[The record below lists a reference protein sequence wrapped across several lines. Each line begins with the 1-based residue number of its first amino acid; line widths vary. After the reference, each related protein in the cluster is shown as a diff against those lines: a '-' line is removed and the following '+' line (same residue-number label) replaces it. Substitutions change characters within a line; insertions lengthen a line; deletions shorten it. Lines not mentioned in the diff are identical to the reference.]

1 MQRIISLICLKLTWT
16 ALHCIFSVSA
26 WCHGPDPVCQNVS
39 PTSLFR
45 NCWKAPQHNT
55 EMHVF
60 CFLWWMNESFSLV
73 ESGPPW
79 FIEINKGC
87 LCSWTLIWKLAPCFW
102 NLQQF
107 STCQVWTK
115 SCFNILPAALKMFWL
130 VWQSQQCWCSKIVSN
145 PQILRYPG
153 KHQQQEGLKWWTW
166 SLQSG
171 DVTTLFG
178 AAVFSIV
185 CLRLSLSHC
194 DAGKHQPWHTGKN
207 AQNQGKPR
215 QDVSRKRNV
224 GSLTTCSNRMEAK
237 NMHMHAGAHC
247 F

>member
-1 MQRIISLICLKLTWT
+1 MGWCAQPSLQCLWLLHVYITKLWNMQRIISLICLKLTWT

-107 STCQVWTK
+107 LSKFELNHALIYCQ
-115 SCFNILPAALKMFWL
+115 P
-130 VWQSQQCWCSKIVSN
+130 
-145 PQILRYPG
+145 
-153 KHQQQEGLKWWTW
+153 H
-166 SLQSG
+166 
-171 DVTTLFG
+171 
-178 AAVFSIV
+178 
-185 CLRLSLSHC
+185 
-194 DAGKHQPWHTGKN
+194 
-207 AQNQGKPR
+207 
-215 QDVSRKRNV
+215 
-224 GSLTTCSNRMEAK
+224 
-237 NMHMHAGAHC
+237 
-247 F
+247 